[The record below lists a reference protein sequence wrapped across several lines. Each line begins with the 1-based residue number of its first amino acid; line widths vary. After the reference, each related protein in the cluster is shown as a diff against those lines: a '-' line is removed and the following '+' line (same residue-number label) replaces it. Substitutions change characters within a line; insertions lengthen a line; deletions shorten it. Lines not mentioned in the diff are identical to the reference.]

1 MEHVHVMNKVAKT
14 RMVAVFVVRKVYQ
27 IVVVVNV
34 TTLSMLVH
42 VLIVAPMG

>member
-14 RMVAVFVVRKVYQ
+14 RMVTVFVVRKVYQ
-27 IVVVVNV
+27 IVVVVHV